1 MTRWFNLTGPSQSKY
16 EIVLHSDLLSRVVH
30 HLVDHPFFILP
41 FLEGESL
48 KNPEI
53 HDISLINAIYG
64 LYFNR

>member
-1 MTRWFNLTGPSQSKY
+1 
-16 EIVLHSDLLSRVVH
+16 
-30 HLVDHPFFILP
+30 LP